1 MTDENSKPTQEDV
14 WNAIREEAE
23 HMAAQDA
30 VLSDLLRSRVL
41 GQSDIV
47 SAVTANLSDK
57 LAQRDIS
64 EKILNEALASAYA
77 SNETTAT
84 TIAQTMCDDIVAVY
98 DRDPACRTYLDPV
111 LFFKGF
117 LSIQAYRAAHEMMK
131 QGRRG
136 MAMFIQSRASQ
147 VFGADIHPSAKI
159 GSGIMID
166 HATGVVIGETAVIG
180 NDVSM
185 LHGVTLGGSGK
196 EGGDRHPKI
205 GNGVLISVGAK
216 VLGNIHI
223 GDCAKIGGGSVV
235 LTDVPA
241 YSTAVGIPAKV
252 VGKVDTPT
260 PSRSMDHSLKDA
272 MEPKNR
278 GEET

>member
-1 MTDENSKPTQEDV
+1 MSTENTKVEQAEV
-14 WNAIREEAE
+14 WQAIRQEAE
-23 HMAAQDA
+23 AMVANEPALKDF
-30 VLSDLLRSRVL
+30 LEKRIL
-41 GQSDIV
+41 GQARIV
-47 SAVTANLSDK
+47 EAVTVILAEK
-57 LAQRDIS
+57 LTQTDVPTNVLVQEIGSAFNADEGVAQVICEDI
-64 EKILNEALASAYA
+64 A
-77 SNETTAT
+77 
-84 TIAQTMCDDIVAVY
+84 AVY
-98 DRDPACRTYLDPV
+98 ERDPACQTYLDPI

-117 LSIQAYRAAHEMMK
+117 LALQAYRAAHQLIK

-136 MAMFIQSRASQ
+136 MAHLIQNRASE
-147 VFGADIHPSAKI
+147 VFGADIHPSAQI
-159 GSGIMID
+159 GHGIMID

-223 GDCAKIGGGSVV
+223 GDCAKIGAGSVV

-260 PSRSMDHSLKDA
+260 PSRSMDHSLAAA
-272 MEPKNR
+272 MDTK
-278 GEET
+278 TDTQK